1 MTRKSKKLRIAAVTV
16 ALLVIV
22 AATILPAF
30 IRARSTSASNACVN
44 HLRQIAGAKEQ
55 WAVENR
61 KGTNDIPS
69 WTDIKPYLWHAETPH
84 CPDGG
89 TYILG
94 RVGELP
100 RCSLRPTFVG
110 GKAHTLTQ

>member
-1 MTRKSKKLRIAAVTV
+1 MSKIIAFVVAVVVLVLAV
-16 ALLVIV
+16 ALV
-22 AATILPAF
+22 PAF
-30 IRARSTSASNACVN
+30 IRARNTSASNACVN

-61 KGTNDIPS
+61 KTTNDIPS
-69 WTDIKPYLWHAETPH
+69 WADIKPFLSHAEVPQ

-89 TYILG
+89 TYIVG

-100 RCSLRPTFVG
+100 RCSLGPALVG
-110 GKAHTLTQ
+110 GKSHMLAQ

>member
-1 MTRKSKKLRIAAVTV
+1 MMRKSKNLRIAAVTV
-16 ALLVIV
+16 AFLVIV
-22 AATILPAF
+22 AAVVLPAF

-44 HLRQIAGAKEQ
+44 TLRQIAGAKEQ

-69 WTDIKPYLWHAETPH
+69 WAEIKPYLWHTETPH

-100 RCSLRPTFVG
+100 RCSLGPAFVG
-110 GKAHTLTQ
+110 GKEHILTQ

>member
-1 MTRKSKKLRIAAVTV
+1 MARIIVFVV
-16 ALLVIV
+16 ALVVVVLAV
-22 AATILPAF
+22 AVVPVF
-30 IRARSTSASNACVN
+30 IRARNTSASNACVN

-61 KGTNDIPS
+61 KTTNDIPS
-69 WTDIKPYLWHAETPH
+69 WADIKPYLWHEEVPQ

-94 RVGELP
+94 RVGEPP
-100 RCSLRPTFVG
+100 RCSLGPAFVG
-110 GKAHTLTQ
+110 GKSHELTK